1 MLFDLKRSGSVR
13 EKGTGFKYY
22 RVRPLF
28 RMEEILCGR
37 GGEECARLQWMDMRR
52 QGEVEDLAVEWGI
65 SWEEAAAWLGDLAL
79 SGEWKVELRQAA
91 LHLYSEGFDAEEAAE
106 EFEQYFSRSRLN
118 GLERWKTCV
127 STLTSSACLNRSLDA
142 YFGFRDLS
150 GPCGHC
156 PACCGMLPAAME
168 EEELPRYRKSCAPP
182 SWSWRGRGSPR
193 WPALPSWRAFCW
205 DWLLP
210 RPCAPGCGAILSMGR
225 WRTGNGRMCG
235 LRRMPCRVVRGRFFR
250 LGRLHRRQ

>member
-106 EFEQYFSRSRLN
+106 EFEQYFSRSRLK
-118 GLERWKTCV
+118 RRM
-127 STLTSSACLNRSLDA
+127 S
-142 YFGFRDLS
+142 DL
-150 GPCGHC
+150 
-156 PACCGMLPAAME
+156 
-168 EEELPRYRKSCAPP
+168 
-182 SWSWRGRGSPR
+182 
-193 WPALPSWRAFCW
+193 
-205 DWLLP
+205 
-210 RPCAPGCGAILSMGR
+210 
-225 WRTGNGRMCG
+225 
-235 LRRMPCRVVRGRFFR
+235 LRRLYFLAICNTSF
-250 LGRLHRRQ
+250 L